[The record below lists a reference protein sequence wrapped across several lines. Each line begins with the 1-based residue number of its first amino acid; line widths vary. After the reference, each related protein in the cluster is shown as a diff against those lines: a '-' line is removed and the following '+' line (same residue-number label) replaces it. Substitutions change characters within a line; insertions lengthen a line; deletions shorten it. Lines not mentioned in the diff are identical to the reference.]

1 MNFKINDE
9 EHGFLELFG
18 YSRRQY
24 RIQIFE
30 EVIDNF
36 GRTEDDEILKK

>member
-1 MNFKINDE
+1 LAFVEGNTEF
-9 EHGFLELFG
+9 
-18 YSRRQY
+18 RV
-24 RIQIFE
+24 FE